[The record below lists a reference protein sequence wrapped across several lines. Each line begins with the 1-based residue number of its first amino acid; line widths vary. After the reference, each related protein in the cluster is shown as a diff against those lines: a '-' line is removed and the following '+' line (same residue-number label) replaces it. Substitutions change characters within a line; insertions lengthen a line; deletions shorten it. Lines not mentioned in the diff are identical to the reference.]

1 MVASR
6 IMLGRDKKDIVTKLM
21 TTVCYHL
28 PQYLEKFMTGV
39 SPYTHADNI
48 PDQVRPVA
56 TTILA
61 VTLNAK
67 DLNDTKLVLSI
78 VEFLLKSLKI
88 ITEN

>member
-1 MVASR
+1 
-6 IMLGRDKKDIVTKLM
+6 
-21 TTVCYHL
+21 
-28 PQYLEKFMTGV
+28 MTGV

-67 DLNDTKLVLSI
+67 DLNDTKLISSI
-78 VEFLLKSLKI
+78 VEFLLKSLKS
-88 ITEN
+88 